1 MEAQRDI
8 TLSCI
13 LFAFDLA
20 PSPFCWL
27 NSSSRLGLIDY
38 IGMAVRTRLMRS
50 TRCYCA
56 VFRFTQTT
64 AASGQSQLRQPYW
77 TDNYLEWIFPTLLG
91 KSNMP
96 TGSDWSMEEW
106 PFIDTQKSSTFN
118 LPVPTK
124 KPREIHWFGINWR
137 ANIFAYCRSVLNESR
152 VTLWFP
158 LLIQIHSPLSVY
170 PGTKT
175 IRAINLADLLA
186 TTTTRHEEE
195 RIHKMLSLSFS
206 TSILFSCRNSDAFAS
221 ARVMWCIFNAVA
233 PSFVSLPS
241 LSWLISIWL

>member
-1 MEAQRDI
+1 MHLIWHRHRFVDWIHRRAWASLTILEM
-8 TLSCI
+8 LSGLGWCAAHVVI
-13 LFAFDLA
+13 VRYLDSRKQQQPAVNANWGSHTGRMDWQLFRMNI
-20 PSPFCWL
+20 P
-27 NSSSRLGLIDY
+27 NSLRQIQHANRQWLID
-38 IGMAVRTRLMRS
+38 GRMAIHRH
-50 TRCYCA
+50 
-56 VFRFTQTT
+56 
-64 AASGQSQLRQPYW
+64 P
-77 TDNYLEWIFPTLLG
+77 
-91 KSNMP
+91 
-96 TGSDWSMEEW
+96 
-106 PFIDTQKSSTFN
+106 KSSTFN

-137 ANIFAYCRSVLNESR
+137 ANIFAYWRSVLNEPR

-175 IRAINLADLLA
+175 IRAINLTDLLA
-186 TTTTRHEEE
+186 TTTTLHEEE